1 MCSYNKVVNSS
12 RRRAFVLGIILCAFL
27 LYIVPNSKPISD
39 DDYLDSI
46 LPEPTV
52 MDFMRR
58 INCSNPKSYKD
69 PLLKLDIKHFLSE
82 DAILERTKNCDEY
95 FRLMP
100 TNAFQNVSIDEW
112 KLRFGVAHSL
122 HTQIGIFEMYLAL
135 HYRPVD
141 SHCIHLDLK
150 ATDKVKLAVRSL
162 VRCYKHKF
170 PGSMFMISKLEIP
183 VYWGWD
189 SVLEADLACLRLL
202 LEHDTRWQYFMNP
215 AGTELPLV
223 SYRTFRRKLVENNL
237 KNVIQFESDAP
248 KHRQGHPYKMI
259 RTGTEEFDFES
270 YNIRHCDKEPPPI
283 EAHVYKASKNV
294 ILNRTFAHFLIHHPV
309 AIEYYNWIIDTFV
322 PDEHF
327 YSVLATLEIKQL
339 ETNLYDVTQVVNN
352 QKMKDFAKVCF
363 RKSIWIYDEDGKGC
377 EGEVVRWICHL
388 AVEDLPKVQN
398 SGCMYAN
405 KFDMD
410 VDVSAVMCQVK
421 QVMYLT
427 QAEVKQNVDEYSAMA
442 PKMLP

>member
-1 MCSYNKVVNSS
+1 MCSPNKVVSLS
-12 RRRAFVLGIILCAFL
+12 RRRKFLLLIILCGFL
-27 LYIVPNSKPISD
+27 IYLVPIPNLRHD
-39 DDYLDSI
+39 DDALDSS
-46 LPEPTV
+46 LPEPTL
-52 MDFMRR
+52 MDFIRR
-58 INCSNPKSYKD
+58 INCSDPKSYKD
-69 PLLKLDIKHFLSE
+69 PLLQRDMKQFLSE

-100 TNAFQNVSIDEW
+100 TNAFHNVSVEEW

-150 ATDKVKLAVRSL
+150 ASDKVKSAVRSL
-162 VRCYKHKF
+162 VRCYKLKF
-170 PGSMFMISKLEIP
+170 PGSMFMIAKLEIP

-189 SVLEADLACLRLL
+189 SVLEADLVCLRLL

-223 SYRTFRRKLVENNL
+223 SYRAFRRKLVENNL
-237 KNVIQFESDAP
+237 NNVIQFESDAP
-248 KHRQGHPYKMI
+248 KHRQGHPYKMV
-259 RTGTEEFDFES
+259 RTGTGEFDFES
-270 YNIRHCDKEPPPI
+270 YNIRQCEKEPSPI

-339 ETNLYDVTQVVNN
+339 DSNLYDVQQVMTDH
-352 QKMKDFAKVCF
+352 KMKDFAKVCF
-363 RKSIWIYDEDGKGC
+363 RKSLWIYDENGIGC
-377 EGEVVRWICHL
+377 AGEVVRWICHL
-388 AVEDLPKVQN
+388 AVEDLPKVQS

-405 KFDMD
+405 KFDVA
-410 VDVSAVMCQVK
+410 VDISAVMCQVK

-427 QAEVKQNVDEYSAMA
+427 QVEARQSVDEYSEMA
-442 PKMLP
+442 KNGP